1 MSRAMPAR
9 ISAQE
14 VFDNLNLGL
23 IALDHDFNILL
34 WNGWMERHS
43 AVSAER
49 ALAANFV
56 ALFNQQLTPG
66 FLRALSN
73 TVSYGLPAV
82 LSSALHRSPLPLF
95 PCASTPTGEPPARM
109 VQSVVMT
116 PMRGDDGGRSC
127 LIQVSDASNSVK
139 REKMLMSHSEALRR
153 QVVTDGLT
161 GVNNR
166 RFFDE
171 NFALVLQQARRNH
184 SPLSLFMIDIDF
196 FKQYNDHYGHGG
208 GDRALRCVAAA
219 LNGELTVPGGVFARY
234 GGEEFV
240 MVATGMDTVQASA
253 FAERLRS
260 CVAALQEP
268 HAKSL
273 IERHMTVSIGVCTR
287 GATLDDDPDGRDLM
301 ASADAALYRAKLGGR
316 NKVIATD

>member
-1 MSRAMPAR
+1 MPGR

-14 VFDNLNLGL
+14 VLNNLHLGL
-23 IALDHDFNILL
+23 IALDRDFNILL
-34 WNGWMERHS
+34 WNDWMERHS
-43 AVSAER
+43 AVPAQR
-49 ALAANFV
+49 ALQANFV
-56 ALFNQQLTPG
+56 SLFGQQLTPG

-82 LSSALHRSPLPLF
+82 LSSALHRSPLPLY
-95 PCASTPTGEPPARM
+95 PSLATPAGEPPVRM

-116 PMRGDDGGRSC
+116 PIRGEDGSRTC
-127 LIQVSDASNSVK
+127 LIQVSDASHSVK

-171 NFALVLQQARRNH
+171 HFALVLQQARRNR

-196 FKQYNDHYGHGG
+196 FKQYNDHYGHGA
-208 GDRALRCVAAA
+208 GDRVLKRVAEALKE
-219 LNGELTVPGGVFARY
+219 ELTTPGGVFARY
-234 GGEEFV
+234 GGEEFI
-240 MVATGMDTVQASA
+240 MVTSGMDAAHATI
-253 FAERLRS
+253 FAERLRQS
-260 CVAALQEP
+260 VTALQEP

-273 IERHMTVSIGVCTR
+273 IGHHMSVSIGVCTR
-287 GATLDDDPDGRDLM
+287 GDELEDDPEGRNLM

>member
-1 MSRAMPAR
+1 MPVR

-14 VFDNLNLGL
+14 VFNNLNLGL
-23 IALDHDFNILL
+23 IALDNDFNILL
-34 WNGWMERHS
+34 WNEWMERHS
-43 AVSAER
+43 GVAAAD
-49 ALAANFV
+49 ALQANFV
-56 ALFNQQLTPG
+56 SLFNQQLTPG

-82 LSSALHRSPLPLF
+82 LSSALHRSPLPLY
-95 PCASTPTGEPPARM
+95 PSTAAPAGEAPARM

-116 PMRGDDGGRSC
+116 PMRAEEGARSC

-161 GVNNR
+161 GVYNR

-171 NFALVLQQARRNH
+171 NFALVLQQARRNR

-196 FKQYNDHYGHGG
+196 FKQYNDHYGHGA
-208 GDRALRCVAAA
+208 GDRVLKRVAEALK
-219 LNGELTVPGGVFARY
+219 GEFTTPGGVFARY
-234 GGEEFV
+234 GGEEFI
-240 MVATGMDTVQASA
+240 MVASGMDATQATD
-253 FAERLRS
+253 FAERLRGA
-260 CVAALQEP
+260 VIALQEP

-273 IERHMTVSIGVCTR
+273 IDHQMTISIGVCTR
-287 GATLDDDPDGRDLM
+287 GTELEDDADGRNLM

>member
-1 MSRAMPAR
+1 MNAVMPGGV
-9 ISAQE
+9 SAEE
-14 VFDNLNLGL
+14 VLNNLNLGL
-23 IALDHDFNILL
+23 IALDRDFNILL
-34 WNGWMERHS
+34 WNEWMERHS
-43 AVSAER
+43 AVPAQR
-49 ALAANFV
+49 ALQANFV
-56 ALFNQQLTPG
+56 SLFSQQLTPG

-82 LSSALHRSPLPLF
+82 LSSALHRSPLPLY
-95 PCASTPTGEPPARM
+95 PSLAAPAGEPPVRM

-116 PMRGDDGGRSC
+116 PMRGTDGSRSC

-153 QVVTDGLT
+153 QVLTDGLT

-184 SPLSLFMIDIDF
+184 SPLSLFMIDIDY
-196 FKQYNDHYGHGG
+196 FKQYNDHYGHGA
-208 GDRALRCVAAA
+208 GDRVLKRVAQALK
-219 LNGELTVPGGVFARY
+219 GELTTPGGVFARY
-234 GGEEFV
+234 GGEEFI
-240 MVATGMDTVQASA
+240 MVTSGMDAAQATR
-253 FAERLRS
+253 FAERLRGS
-260 CVAALQEP
+260 VAALQEP

-273 IERHMTVSIGVCTR
+273 IDHHMTISIGVCTR
-287 GATLDDDPDGRDLM
+287 GAELDDDAEGRNLM